1 RSMTRRIRSSINCLL
16 VARHVLPARAGWRPS
31 IRWQVLSSA
40 RYLIR
45 RGELKQ
51 MQYKRIS
58 ADCHLDM
65 IWLPPDLF
73 TSEASSE
80 LKERMPFV
88 SEGPN
93 GKEWVA
99 RNGASFG
106 LVAGVGSAGRKYAPG
121 KQHRADRMAETGL
134 YEAGL
139 NGIRRPGDP
148 DLRAQE
154 LDKDGVD
161 AEVIYGVLAAA
172 AKLEDA
178 SASAEMLRIYNN
190 FIIDFCRRYPQRMIG
205 LACLPFWEIPAPVEG
220 ASCSAEMLRNYN
232 NFIIDFCRRYPQ
244 RMIGLACLPF
254 GDIPAAVKEV
264 HRVAKLGVKG
274 GELSCSWNMTP
285 MWHPMWD
292 PLWAAINE
300 TQLPLHFHTFPSVD
314 PKLRA
319 HTTGD
324 AGLPMRYSSICMFQM
339 TLGHILTALMGAAVF
354 ERFPRFR
361 VVFGESG
368 IGWLPYLIDRMDNEY
383 LDQYRD
389 IKMK

>member
-1 RSMTRRIRSSINCLL
+1 
-16 VARHVLPARAGWRPS
+16 
-31 IRWQVLSSA
+31 
-40 RYLIR
+40 
-45 RGELKQ
+45 

-73 TSEASSE
+73 TSEASGE

-106 LVAGVGSAGRKYAPG
+106 LVAGVGSAGRKYEPG

-134 YEAGL
+134 YEAGH
-139 NGIRRPGDP
+139 NGIRRPGTP
-148 DLRAQE
+148 DLRAKE

-178 SASAEMLRIYNN
+178 GASAEMLRIYNN
-190 FIIDFCRRYPQRMIG
+190 FIIDFCKRH
-205 LACLPFWEIPAPVEG
+205 
-220 ASCSAEMLRNYN
+220 
-232 NFIIDFCRRYPQ
+232 PQ

-274 GELSCSWNMTP
+274 VELSCSWNMTP

-292 PLWAAINE
+292 PLWAAIDE

-319 HTTGD
+319 QTTGD
-324 AGLPMRYSSICMFQM
+324 AGLAMRYSSICMFQM

-389 IKMK
+389 IKMKLLPSEYWRRQCRATFQYDRIGTKLIEDMGVETLMWGSDYPHPDGIWPDSSEYIAKQFGHLPADVTYKITCENAGKFYGLMN